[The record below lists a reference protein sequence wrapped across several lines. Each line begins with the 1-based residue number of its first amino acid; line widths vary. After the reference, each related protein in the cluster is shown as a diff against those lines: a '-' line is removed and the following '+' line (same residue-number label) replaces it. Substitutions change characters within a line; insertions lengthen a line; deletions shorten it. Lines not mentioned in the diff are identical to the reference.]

1 MDTLAQLKY
10 NKDFERIGKK
20 KKKVRGIIGEEPPM
34 FLHYGTTIISAAL
47 IIIGTILFIT
57 IIK

>member
-1 MDTLAQLKY
+1 MMY
-10 NKDFERIGKK
+10 NKDFERIGLRSE
-20 KKKVRGIIGEEPPM
+20 KVRGIIGEEPPM

>member
-1 MDTLAQLKY
+1 MKY
-10 NKDFERIGKK
+10 NKDFERIGLRSE
-20 KKKVRGIIGEEPPM
+20 KVRGIIGEEPPM